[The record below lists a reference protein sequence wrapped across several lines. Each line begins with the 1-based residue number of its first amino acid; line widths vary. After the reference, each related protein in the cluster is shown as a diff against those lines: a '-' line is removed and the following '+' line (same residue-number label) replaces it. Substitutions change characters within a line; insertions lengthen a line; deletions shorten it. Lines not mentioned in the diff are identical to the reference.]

1 VNAAAAEHQL
11 RAVDALSRA
20 ALRGDLVL
28 GIAGAVVLVLFVL
41 CTLSGRLAVAR
52 LIATWAVALPATMV
66 LAGAV
71 PWYRTGSPALV
82 LSLTIA
88 GLSVVLA
95 VVGHFVARRLDAPV
109 AVVGA
114 ALAVAAFTAD
124 AALGGVMEPGSL
136 LNSRPT
142 NGGRWYGFGNVTFA
156 MYAAAALV
164 TMGYLFSRLRRA
176 GRPRLGLVAVAV
188 VGLVVVVCEGWP
200 SMGAD
205 FGGVLVLTPVIVWL
219 CYVLSGVSVSWPRL
233 GMAVAAAVVLGA
245 AIAWLDWRRGPG
257 ARSHLGAFVQR
268 IIDGDA
274 QDVVIR
280 KAVASGTSLISPV
293 GISSVLAGVV
303 VWILIFRKLLPGLA
317 EQFSTIRLVAVAA
330 LAVAVLGTLLND
342 GGISV
347 WGTVTASFAVTAVA
361 LRTDRDALS
370 VHPSAGTPFLSSDRL
385 R

>member
-1 VNAAAAEHQL
+1 
-11 RAVDALSRA
+11 
-20 ALRGDLVL
+20 
-28 GIAGAVVLVLFVL
+28 
-41 CTLSGRLAVAR
+41 
-52 LIATWAVALPATMV
+52 
-66 LAGAV
+66 
-71 PWYRTGSPALV
+71 
-82 LSLTIA
+82 
-88 GLSVVLA
+88 
-95 VVGHFVARRLDAPV
+95 
-109 AVVGA
+109 
-114 ALAVAAFTAD
+114 
-124 AALGGVMEPGSL
+124 
-136 LNSRPT
+136 
-142 NGGRWYGFGNVTFA
+142 
-156 MYAAAALV
+156 
-164 TMGYLFSRLRRA
+164 
-176 GRPRLGLVAVAV
+176 
-188 VGLVVVVCEGWP
+188 
-200 SMGAD
+200 
-205 FGGVLVLTPVIVWL
+205 VIVWL

-293 GISSVLAGVV
+293 GIRSVIAGVV
-303 VWILIFRKLLPGLA
+303 MWILIFRKLLPGLA

-347 WGTVTASFAVTAVA
+347 WGTVTASFAVTTVA